1 MAAGRQVETP
11 ASAHQGALWAAVAGS
26 SRQQNSVLSHLL
38 EQFSSSQQT
47 TDGRRQRTGDLGTAS
62 KKKAKKTVPEQ
73 SVHSRLLEHT
83 HQAALIHAVAVVGL
97 SQDFLHFPPAS
108 PAFCF
113 IRWGSYCV
121 TVEAAALFSDQTI
134 IFADACCAK
143 ICQNQITTRKK
154 TCQIKAAD
162 MISYNQHRKKWQRG
176 CPCNLLINI
185 FDKVS
190 HYLIKLINIKCINSY
205 LYARGWVII
214 IWTGLNIKIGIAQK
228 VYELCLFWYLAQS
241 K

>member
-1 MAAGRQVETP
+1 MKLPWIKKTCLNWTCLNRKTTVLANVASNKTSQNKTLCERLLEGTQGTTYNLWDCPHIRPDIDYWERWPTNVRTNEHKDGMAAGRQLETP
-11 ASAHQGALWAAVAGS
+11 ASAHQRALWAAVAGS

-83 HQAALIHAVAVVGL
+83 HQAALIHAVAVVGV

-134 IFADACCAK
+134 ILLMPAVLIYVK
-143 ICQNQITTRKK
+143 IK
-154 TCQIKAAD
+154 
-162 MISYNQHRKKWQRG
+162 
-176 CPCNLLINI
+176 
-185 FDKVS
+185 
-190 HYLIKLINIKCINSY
+190 
-205 LYARGWVII
+205 
-214 IWTGLNIKIGIAQK
+214 
-228 VYELCLFWYLAQS
+228 
-241 K
+241 